1 MIKLKALKILTVA
14 FVLALTG
21 CGDKTGTFVEPPA
34 LYTPSATGV
43 RGASAKMAMLVP
55 LSGPSSALG
64 EDLKRAGMMAQ
75 FDKMDTGSA
84 VLFYDTKGTAQG
96 AVDAYHEALNE
107 KPDLIIGPVFS
118 GEVAAVKRQNPT
130 VPVLSFTSDGDA
142 VGDGVY
148 TMALMIPEQVKRIV
162 SYACEAGQRK
172 MAVLGPEN
180 KVGELVMNTLA
191 SEVTKCPGMEIHKVS
206 LYAPKTVNFDP
217 AILKII
223 PKPVDPKK
231 ANLTEAEREILH
243 TPIAE
248 RVDFDSLLV
257 FEEGIKLQQV
267 MSLLS
272 YYDVT
277 PRAIPMYGL
286 SSWQSATDAAFV
298 GGYFPALPM
307 KSHQDFDARYRQNFG
322 SKPAGL
328 ASLAYDAVS
337 LGTLLASVG
346 VTNESMI
353 TQPAGFVGVDG
364 RIRIEPDGTNT
375 RLLDMMQMTGRGRF
389 QVVSPAS
396 SELPPRTNSF
406 WFSEGRATFDV
417 ERTTD
422 RP

>member
-14 FVLALTG
+14 CLMALAG
-21 CGDKTGTFVEPPA
+21 CGDKTGSFTEPPA
-34 LYTPSATGV
+34 LYTPSTSGV

-55 LSGPSSALG
+55 LSGPSAQLG

-75 FDKMDTGSA
+75 FDKMDSGSA

-96 AVDAYHEALNE
+96 AVDAYHEALKD
-107 KPDLIIGPVFS
+107 KPDLIVGPVFS
-118 GEVAAVKRQNPT
+118 GEVAAIKRQNPSM
-130 VPVLSFTSDGDA
+130 PVLSFTSDGSA

-162 SYACEAGQRK
+162 GFACESGQRK

-191 SEVTKCPGMEIHKVS
+191 TEVAKCPGMEIHKVS
-206 LYAPKTVNFDP
+206 LYNPKTVNFDP
-217 AILKII
+217 AILKIV
-223 PKPVDPKK
+223 PKPIDAKK
-231 ANLTEAEREILH
+231 ANLTDEERAILN

-277 PRAIPMYGL
+277 PRSIPMYGL
-286 SSWQSATDAAFV
+286 SSWQSATDAAFI

-307 KSHQDFDARYRQNFG
+307 KSHQDFDARFRQNFG
-322 SKPAGL
+322 SKPAPL
-328 ASLAYDAVS
+328 SSLAYDAVS
-337 LGTLLASVG
+337 LGTLMAGVG
-346 VTNESMI
+346 VTNESMM

-364 RIRIEPDGTNT
+364 RIRLEQDGTNT
-375 RLLDMMQMTGRGRF
+375 RLLDMMRMTGRGRF
-389 QVVSPAS
+389 QVVSPAPS
-396 SELPPRTNSF
+396 DLPPRSNSF
-406 WFSEGRATFDV
+406 WFNENRATFDV
-417 ERTTD
+417 ERTSD
-422 RP
+422 R

>member
-14 FVLALTG
+14 CLMALAG
-21 CGDKTGTFVEPPA
+21 CGDKTGSFTEPPA
-34 LYTPSATGV
+34 LYTPSTSGV

-55 LSGPSSALG
+55 LSGPSAQLG

-75 FDKMDTGSA
+75 FDKMDSGSA

-96 AVDAYHEALNE
+96 AVDAYHEALKD
-107 KPDLIIGPVFS
+107 KPDLIVGPVFS
-118 GEVAAVKRQNPT
+118 GEVAAIKRQNPSM
-130 VPVLSFTSDGDA
+130 PVLSFTSDGSV

-162 SYACEAGQRK
+162 GFACESGQRK

-191 SEVTKCPGMEIHKVS
+191 TEVAKCPGMEIHKVS
-206 LYAPKTVNFDP
+206 LYNPKTVNFDP
-217 AILKII
+217 AILKIV
-223 PKPVDPKK
+223 PKPIDAKK
-231 ANLTEAEREILH
+231 ANLTDEERAILN

-277 PRAIPMYGL
+277 PRSIPMYGL
-286 SSWQSATDAAFV
+286 SSWQSATDAAFI

-307 KSHQDFDARYRQNFG
+307 KSHQDFDARFRQNFG
-322 SKPAGL
+322 SKPAPL
-328 ASLAYDAVS
+328 SSLAYDAVS
-337 LGTLLASVG
+337 LGTLMAGVG
-346 VTNESMI
+346 VTNESMM

-364 RIRIEPDGTNT
+364 RIRLEQDGTNT
-375 RLLDMMQMTGRGRF
+375 RLLDMMRMTGRGRF
-389 QVVSPAS
+389 QVVSPAPS
-396 SELPPRTNSF
+396 DLPPRSNSF
-406 WFSEGRATFDV
+406 WFNENRATFDV
-417 ERTTD
+417 ERTSD
-422 RP
+422 R